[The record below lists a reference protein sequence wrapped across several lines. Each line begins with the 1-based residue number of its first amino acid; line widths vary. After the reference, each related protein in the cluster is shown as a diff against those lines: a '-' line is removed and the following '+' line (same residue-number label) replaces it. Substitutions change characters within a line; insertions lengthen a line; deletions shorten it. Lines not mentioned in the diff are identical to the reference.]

1 MPFSSGL
8 SPQMKMLPQHQQ
20 DAIMADYAQS
30 PDASG
35 GVPTLN
41 LLSGGRRIAGPV
53 FEGDDV
59 TASSTVGP
67 LTRSQVQQMLPQDPS
82 PEAQG
87 ALSRVAPAVPANQ
100 PPDIAAMLKQYM
112 PEDDSRSHYLALA
125 AGFAA
130 PTKTGSFGEQ
140 LGNVASMVQQQRAEQ
155 DKMRA
160 QYVPLIMQ
168 QVAAQQAREE
178 QARYRLEAQQQA
190 QTAQAQAAQ
199 QAQAA
204 RADQARLAQQSM
216 NERAAADR
224 VSREGIAAE
233 GRSTRELIAGFRADQ
248 NVPKTKPGEVW
259 DPTTQTIKVIP
270 GSELERVQ
278 KGAHAKDFGVMQSTT
293 SSMDTSIGKL
303 DEILSDKNKDAF
315 NGNFGGYNALATQYT
330 PGSITDMRKL
340 LTGFK
345 ADLAKTGLDMIRAGG
360 SIGAMTE
367 KEWPIVESMVAK
379 IDPTLG
385 EEAARAEFGKVKAY
399 MARIRDNASNLY
411 NVEWKDSPHY
421 KAPGK
426 ADTPPPDKP
435 TVKPVAAEAAGWSI
449 KPK

>member
-20 DAIMADYAQS
+20 DAIMADYARS

-35 GVPTLN
+35 PPPSINMLNNGVRI
-41 LLSGGRRIAGPV
+41 SGPIFAGD
-53 FEGDDV
+53 EA
-59 TASSTVGP
+59 ASPATVGP
-67 LTRSQVQQMLPQDPS
+67 LTRAQVFGDTPQQES
-82 PEAQG
+82 EAQG
-87 ALSRVAPAVPANQ
+87 ALSRAAPALPRHS
-100 PPDIAAMLKQYM
+100 PPDITEMLKQYM
-112 PEDDSRSHYLALA
+112 PQDDSQSRYLALA
-125 AGFAA
+125 AGLLS

-140 LGNVASMVQQQRAEQ
+140 LGNVASAMQIQRAEQ
-155 DKMRA
+155 EKMRA

-190 QTAQAQAAQ
+190 QAAQAQAAQ

-204 RADQARLAQQSM
+204 RAEMARLAQQSM
-216 NERAAADR
+216 NERMAADR
-224 VSREGIAAE
+224 ASREGIAAE
-233 GRSTRELIAGFRADQ
+233 GRSTRELLAGLKADQ

-278 KGAHAKDFGVMQSTT
+278 KGAHAKDFGVMQSTI

-426 ADTPPPDKP
+426 ADTPPPDKSAVTLAP
-435 TVKPVAAEAAGWSI
+435 TAGWSI